1 MLLKGI
7 HRFCRNGLRMTS
19 KIGKVIFLGGLVMLI
34 LVGCR
39 DSLSEEKET
48 AKTLEVVRNID
59 NRDVDAEIIAEIYR
73 DVYEKTNENE
83 SVEILEKIRVI
94 VNCLGEKGY
103 SAIDSG
109 NQINM
114 TRAEQLI
121 QFCEAVNTKQEAEQK
136 MIEVIDLD
144 WFAIYDF
151 GTKDGEVDI
160 EKHTYYYEGGDW
172 KERGTGTY
180 HAEDW
185 QYSEDGFLMFS
196 GSWYSEELYVLTLS
210 EAEEHKAFRVL
221 PLDEKYRELNRKY
234 LLPISY
240 ERNNMFLVDWNEQD
254 FGELDFYDLY
264 DILYPRTSGQSMPYT
279 PDENLGIGAVYQIP
293 KAEFEKVIMAYF
305 NIDSET
311 LQAKTIYN
319 PEKATYE
326 YKPRGLEEVE
336 YPEYPFPE
344 VVGYT
349 ENSDGTIMLKV
360 NVVFPYSGMSKV
372 YAHEVVVRPLTD
384 GTFQYVS
391 NRIIPSEDNYEET
404 WHTDRLTAEEW
415 ENLYGENK

>member
-1 MLLKGI
+1 MFKKI
-7 HRFCRNGLRMTS
+7 YKFCKPGFKATR
-19 KIGKVIFLGGLVMLI
+19 KVIIVCSLAVIMISSYSCI
-34 LVGCR
+34 LQKESQSVQKFE
-39 DSLSEEKET
+39 DLEDKEKKET
-48 AKTLEVVRNID
+48 GVKIIV
-59 NRDVDAEIIAEIYR
+59 EIFH
-73 DVYEKTNENE
+73 DVYGETNENE
-83 SVEILEKIRVI
+83 SVETLEKTREI
-94 VNCLGEKGY
+94 VKRLGEKGY
-103 SAIDSG
+103 AAIDSR

-114 TRAEQLI
+114 TQAEQVI
-121 QFCEAVNTKQEAEQK
+121 HFCKAVDEKEEAEQRIVEI
-136 MIEVIDLD
+136 MDSG

-151 GTKDGEVDI
+151 KTTDGNVDI
-160 EKHTYYYEGGDW
+160 EKNTYQCKSGILEKKVTSVYN
-172 KERGTGTY
+172 
-180 HAEDW
+180 AEDW
-185 QYSEDGFLMFS
+185 KYSDDGFLMFS

-240 ERNNMFLVDWNEQD
+240 ERNNMFLVDWNESN

-264 DILYPRTSGQSMPYT
+264 DILYPHISSESMSYR
-279 PDENLGIGAVYQIP
+279 PDENLGIGTVYQIP

-311 LQAKTIYN
+311 LQDKMIYN
-319 PEKATYE
+319 SEEVAYE

-349 ENSDGTIMLKV
+349 ENSDGTITLNV
-360 NVVFPYSGMSKV
+360 NVVFPYLGISKV
-372 YAHEVVVRPLTD
+372 YVHEVVVRPFTD

-391 NRIIPSEDNYEET
+391 NRVIPSEDNYEET
-404 WHTDRLTAEEW
+404 WHVNRLTAEEW
-415 ENLYGENK
+415 KKIYGENK